1 MDIPKIQTD
10 SKEDIHFLISQLQNA
25 ANDAT
30 AQHFATNPADGSTQ
44 SQVQKLMS
52 QVSSDHVPMQLSIA
66 NLEVN
71 SFKIVGARDI

>member
-30 AQHFATNPADGSTQ
+30 AQHFASNPADESTQ

-52 QVSSDHVPMQLSIA
+52 QVSISLVVMQWSIWP
-66 NLEVN
+66 NLEAN
-71 SFKIVGARDI
+71 GF

>member
-25 ANDAT
+25 ANEAT
-30 AQHFATNPADGSTQ
+30 AQHFATNPVDEPTQ

-52 QVSSDHVPMQLSIA
+52 QVSISFFSYHCYITISVIHGF
-66 NLEVN
+66 NL
-71 SFKIVGARDI
+71 VGARYF